1 MRNRQKWITFLAVI
15 GVLAFDIQSEPS
27 PDFKVFLCFGQS
39 NMSGGAGCNP
49 DQKSKETHPRIK
61 VLPFD
66 NCNNPQ
72 RTKDVWADASEP
84 MHCGD
89 NMNMMGPSYAFAQTL
104 IDSLPATD
112 TIGLIPCGIWGSS
125 IEIFMKGKTNN
136 SSSYFSGWGNNVRD
150 KMIAKCKE
158 AQKRGVFTGII
169 LHQGESNSG
178 QQDWPDKVKS
188 IYEDIKAELNLPND
202 VPLIAG
208 ELLHSGCCP
217 GHNTQV
223 RKIPEVLPLGGVA
236 SAEGL
241 SGGGTYP
248 QYHFNPAGYRKM
260 GERFASEMFK
270 FLKETK
276 ISSPRNRFV
285 TEKSM
290 QLLGKNAQVY
300 SLDGK
305 LVSPKLPHAGSLRNE
320 GIIPGN
326 IYVIKNGSKGN
337 TTRLILNPSR

>member
-1 MRNRQKWITFLAVI
+1 MRNRHRFITFLAVT
-15 GVLAFDIQSEPS
+15 GVLAFNIQSEPS
-27 PDFKVFLCFGQS
+27 PNFKVFLCFGQS

-49 DQKSKETHPRIK
+49 DEKSKQTHPRIK

-66 NCNNPQ
+66 NCNNPP

-89 NMNMMGPSYAFAQTL
+89 NINMMGPSYAFAQAL

-125 IEIFMKGKTNN
+125 IEIFMKGKTNT
-136 SSSYFSGWGNNVRD
+136 SSSYFNGWGNNVRD
-150 KMIAKCKE
+150 KMIAKCKK
-158 AQKRGVFTGII
+158 AQERGVFTGII

-178 QQDWPDKVKS
+178 QSSWPDNVKS

-208 ELLHSGCCP
+208 ELLYSGCCS

-236 SAEGL
+236 SANGL
-241 SGGGTYP
+241 IGGGTYP
-248 QYHFNPAGYRKM
+248 QYHFNTEGYRKM
-260 GERFASEMFK
+260 GERFASEMFR
-270 FLKETK
+270 FLKVTQ
-276 ISSPRNRFV
+276 ISPQKNRFV

-290 QLLGKNAQVY
+290 QMLDKNTEIY

-305 LVSPKLPHAGSLRNE
+305 LISPKLLNTDALKNAGV
-320 GIIPGN
+320 IPGN
-326 IYVIKNGSKGN
+326 IYIIKNGSRGN
-337 TTRLILNPSR
+337 TTQLMLSPSK